1 MSRRFLYTL
10 IAVVLAAGAPVG
22 LLAVRSAGMNG
33 VGLARLGEVVRGDL
47 PTFAYVTV
55 STLAVF
61 AAFGYVLGW
70 QADALLEMSRTD
82 PLTGLR
88 NQRAFEERLPDE
100 LARAVRYR
108 EPLSLLVLD
117 LDDLKGIND
126 SRGHHAGDLA
136 LRALADA
143 LLLGA
148 RQTDFAARVGGDE
161 FVLLAPRTDTQAAAA
176 LGERIRA
183 LVSAQGVDGLTVSVG
198 AATMGVGSTIGGFLR
213 EVADSA
219 LYEAKRRGRNRVVS
233 G

>member
-1 MSRRFLYTL
+1 MSRRFLYAL

-88 NQRAFEERLPDE
+88 NQRGFEERLPGE

-161 FVLLAPRTDTQAAAA
+161 FVLLAPRTDAQAAAA

-183 LVSAQGVDGLTVSVG
+183 LVSAQAVDGLTVSVG
-198 AATMGVGSTIGGFLR
+198 VATMGAGSATHGFLR
-213 EVADSA
+213 ELADSA
-219 LYEAKRRGRNRVVS
+219 LYEAKRQGRNRVVS
-233 G
+233 A